1 MKLQVEP
8 LDTHEVRLTIT
19 VDDEVVGKARR
30 DAARELSKR
39 VRIPGFRPGHAPIA
53 VLIRAVGGEDV
64 FEAEVTDRVAQEVYA
79 KALDAADIKPYG
91 PGQIEEVKREPY
103 QLVARVPLEP
113 SVDLKDY
120 RSIRLPV
127 PSVTVG
133 EGEIED
139 QLQRLREE
147 HAMIELA
154 ERPAAMGDLV
164 ELQVVGK
171 LPGSD
176 EEVLRIRPRRGM
188 VLSPDQELVP
198 GLSALVVGMS
208 AGEHKDASLTLP
220 DDDRFEEALRGQT
233 VDLAIDVERV
243 NSRTLPE
250 ISDELA
256 QTVGSFT
263 TLAELREDLRKRL
276 LEYKQRMVDRE
287 YASQALEAFA
297 ALAEVKYP
305 PAFIEDRLDDVLK
318 DFKDDVRELEGL
330 PFEEWLKVQ
339 GKTEQ
344 QMREELRPLAEQRG
358 KRGLVMRE
366 LARAEKL
373 QVSEDE
379 IAAEVELVAMQY
391 GNSRPEV
398 RRVLAQATV
407 RSTIKNNILSNKVI
421 NQMVRIARG
430 EADDAPVGAPVS
442 ASEQEAVAT

>member
-19 VDDEVVGKARR
+19 VDDEVVSKARR

-79 KALDAADIKPYG
+79 KALDAADIKPYR

-127 PSVTVG
+127 PSVAVG
-133 EGEIED
+133 EDEIED
-139 QLQRLREE
+139 RLQRLREE

-176 EEVLRIRPRRGM
+176 EEALRIRPRRGM

-256 QTVGSFT
+256 QAVGSFT

-287 YASQALEAFA
+287 YASQALEAFT

-366 LARAEKL
+366 LSRAEKL

>member
-19 VDDEVVGKARR
+19 VDDEVVSKARR
-30 DAARELSKR
+30 DAARELSRR

-133 EGEIED
+133 EDEIED

-208 AGEHKDASLTLP
+208 AGEHKEASLTLP

-250 ISDELA
+250 VSDELA

-287 YASQALEAFA
+287 YASQALEAFT

-373 QVSEDE
+373 QVGEDE

-430 EADDAPVGAPVS
+430 EADAAPEGAPVS